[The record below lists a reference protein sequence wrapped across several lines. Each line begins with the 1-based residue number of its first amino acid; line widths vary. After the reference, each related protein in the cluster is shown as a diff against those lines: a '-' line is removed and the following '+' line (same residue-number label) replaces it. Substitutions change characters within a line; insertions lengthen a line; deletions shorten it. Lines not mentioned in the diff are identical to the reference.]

1 MSQSH
6 NGHAPASPA
15 ASRHDAGPR
24 GGRNGT
30 APRMAGD
37 VTAVGPD
44 QPTSLAELIQ
54 EAEALHAALADARS
68 RTARLIAGLRRQR
81 KQSRLVNET
90 LKSLRQ
96 LKLVETAG

>member
-15 ASRHDAGPR
+15 ASRNDAEPR
-24 GGRNGT
+24 GSRNGM
-30 APRMAGD
+30 APRMAGN
-37 VTAVGPD
+37 VTATGID
-44 QPTSLAELIQ
+44 QPTSPAALIQ
-54 EAEALHAALADARS
+54 EAEALHAALADAKT

-81 KQSRLVNET
+81 KQNRLLNET

-96 LKLVETAG
+96 LRLVEAAG